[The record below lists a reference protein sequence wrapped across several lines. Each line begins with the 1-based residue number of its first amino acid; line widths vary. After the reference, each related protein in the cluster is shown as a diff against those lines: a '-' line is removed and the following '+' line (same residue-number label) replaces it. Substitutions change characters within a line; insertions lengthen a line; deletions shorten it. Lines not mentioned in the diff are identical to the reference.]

1 MTHAAFAAVTADAF
15 VGMILRLSALLTNA
29 HASSCVTLRRTLSTK
44 ASRRSI
50 ECRRFIDSLNCRYLH
65 DITRRLPS
73 DLDPNVA
80 AEYLFDEF
88 YWETRCSV
96 LYPRQALLAEQ
107 HGLSWKQLF
116 FEIHMQQH
124 FEAFGGNDHVS
135 FIVSLLCGGLLVRSG
150 YAARDFDDF
159 ECVPRLHIHASC
171 RTAAWTPRFISI
183 AAEVAQ
189 HHDCQF
195 DLWSQK
201 SRDELRPDALWN
213 EGKLS
218 CLL

>member
-1 MTHAAFAAVTADAF
+1 MFARHDT
-15 VGMILRLSALLTNA
+15 R
-29 HASSCVTLRRTLSTK
+29 CV
-44 ASRRSI
+44 RRSHGRRLCGDDTSI
-50 ECRRFIDSLNCRYLH
+50 ERLTDKCTRIVVCHFETHPLHEGIPKKYLH

>member
-124 FEAFGGNDHVS
+124 FEAFGGNDHVMPPGILTTLNACQDS
-135 FIVSLLCGGLLVRSG
+135 IFTLRAEQLPGHPDLSQLLQKLHNITIVNLTYGVKKVGMNFDRMLFGMKASSVACC
-150 YAARDFDDF
+150 DFYYRCSTD
-159 ECVPRLHIHASC
+159 C
-171 RTAAWTPRFISI
+171 R
-183 AAEVAQ
+183 
-189 HHDCQF
+189 C
-195 DLWSQK
+195 
-201 SRDELRPDALWN
+201 
-213 EGKLS
+213 
-218 CLL
+218 

>member
-1 MTHAAFAAVTADAF
+1 MFARHDT
-15 VGMILRLSALLTNA
+15 R
-29 HASSCVTLRRTLSTK
+29 CV
-44 ASRRSI
+44 RRSHGRRLCGDDTSI
-50 ECRRFIDSLNCRYLH
+50 ERLTDKCTRIVVCHFETHPLHEGIPKKYLH

-124 FEAFGGNDHVS
+124 FEAFGGNDHVMPPGILTTLNACQDS
-135 FIVSLLCGGLLVRSG
+135 IFTLRAEQLPGHPDLSQLLQKLHNITIVNLTYGVKKVGMNFDRMLFGMKASSVACC
-150 YAARDFDDF
+150 DFYYRCSTD
-159 ECVPRLHIHASC
+159 C
-171 RTAAWTPRFISI
+171 R
-183 AAEVAQ
+183 
-189 HHDCQF
+189 C
-195 DLWSQK
+195 
-201 SRDELRPDALWN
+201 
-213 EGKLS
+213 
-218 CLL
+218 